1 MTAPTTRVAG
11 RTGGTRTR
19 TRRSGLVPLD
29 RPRIEGLRIIGGYSG
44 VIVLAELLGALWSP
58 LVSAVIDGALI
69 PVLLAHFALRHAA
82 AYRRLLPVL
91 ALLAL
96 LRTLSVAAVFPH
108 LPVATWYLLVGAPV
122 LIGAV
127 LAARLID
134 EPFERLGLRVRDI
147 RLDAE
152 VTLLGVPASLLG
164 YLLLRPAA
172 LMPGAP
178 LALIVLEMAVLAV
191 FAAFTEELVYRGLLQ
206 TVAIEA
212 FGLRRAG
219 VVYAATMCAIMYLG
233 AGSVPFTVAMWA
245 LAFGYGQALL
255 RGSSLWGLAASHTL
269 ILWGMAFVWPIV
281 LG

>member
-1 MTAPTTRVAG
+1 VTASDIRMGQG
-11 RTGGTRTR
+11 RGSSH
-19 TRRSGLVPLD
+19 TRRSGLVPFD
-29 RPRIEGLRIIGGYSG
+29 RPRIEGLRVIAAYSG
-44 VIVLAELLGALWSP
+44 LILLAELLGVLWSP
-58 LVSAVIDGALI
+58 LVSAMVDGALI
-69 PVLLAHFALRHAA
+69 PVLLAHFALRPVA

-122 LIGAV
+122 LIGAI

-134 EPFERLGLRVRDI
+134 EPFERLGLRIRDF
-147 RLDAE
+147 RLDALLT
-152 VTLLGVPASLLG
+152 VLGVPASFVG
-164 YLLLRPAA
+164 YLLLRPGP
-172 LMPGAP
+172 LMPGASLP
-178 LALIVLEMAVLAV
+178 LVVLEMGVLAV

-219 VVYAATMCAIMYLG
+219 VVYAATMCAVMYLG
-233 AGSVPFTVAMWA
+233 AGSVPFTFAMWA
-245 LAFGYGQALL
+245 LAIGYGTALL
-255 RGSSLWGLAASHTL
+255 QGGSLWGLTASHTL
-269 ILWGMAFVWPIV
+269 ILWGMAFVWPVV